1 MKETQL
7 MTFSVNQTDEPQK
20 FVRLFYPIY
29 VGVDIGADFHVATC
43 ITPEQLRDGKW
54 KRAKTMKFDADSSGI
69 TDFLS
74 ALKVVQDHLGLKPID
89 FFVLMEPTG
98 GHYSFLLQQVLLN
111 AGYSLHMV
119 ENSSVKKFREETL
132 GIQEK
137 SDAID
142 ARTMAYM
149 GWHKS
154 LHPDMKS
161 VRLASPAS
169 LSQSIFR
176 TLIRDRWLLTTTL
189 TRRKNQVQQLF
200 RITHPD
206 LKRAFKKLSNPSV
219 LRLVLKYPTALDMK
233 DLSEDEIREAIVKS
247 GAKTVAKKA
256 ATELVKI
263 LPNTVALPLVH
274 VIDRQNWLIQEALRL
289 QESLE
294 RIDENIHEL
303 LHGSAEKGTAEHPYT
318 QLLYSLPVMSN
329 MWACTLIAVIGDI
342 QRFGTYKEFKKYLG
356 VSAENKQSGTS
367 VKGTR
372 QTFSGVRDTRRILFQ
387 MAIIL
392 IAKRSGQNVFAAY
405 YERLV
410 ARQMPKRKAI
420 GHMSGKVA
428 KIIYSVLKTG
438 VPYDPKRHA
447 AACGVPWNEQYKEK
461 PLDIDVEP
469 FEAEA
474 KMLAGIS
481 EESDDIEFD
490 EE

>member
-1 MKETQL
+1 MKEDQL
-7 MTFSVNQTDEPQK
+7 MTFSVTQTDGQK
-20 FVRLFYPIY
+20 EFVRLFYPIY

-43 ITPEQLRDGKW
+43 ITPEQFRDGKW
-54 KRAKTMKFDADSSGI
+54 KRAKTMKFDADSLGI
-69 TDFLS
+69 SDFLK
-74 ALKVVQDHLGLKPID
+74 ALQDVQEHLGLKPID

-98 GHYSFLLQQVLLN
+98 GHYSFLLQQVLLK

-119 ENSSVKKFREETL
+119 ENASVKKFREETL

-154 LHPDMKS
+154 LHPDMKA

-169 LSQSIFR
+169 MSQSIVR
-176 TLIRDRWLLTTTL
+176 TLMRDRWLLTTTL

-200 RITHPD
+200 QITHPD
-206 LKRAFKKLSNPSV
+206 LKRAFKKLSSPSV
-219 LRLVLKYPTALDMK
+219 LRLALMYPTALDMK
-233 DLSEDEIREAIVKS
+233 GLSEIELREAITKC
-247 GAKTVAKKA
+247 GAKAIAKKA
-256 ATELVKI
+256 ASELAHV

-274 VIDRQNWLIQEALRL
+274 VVDRQSWLIQEALRIE
-289 QESLE
+289 ESLSS
-294 RIDENIHEL
+294 IDASIHEL
-303 LHGSAEKGTAEHPYT
+303 LHGNAEKGTPPHPYT
-318 QLLYSLPVMSN
+318 NLLFSLPVMSDN
-329 MWACTLIAVIGDI
+329 WACTLIAVIGDI
-342 QRFGTYKEFKKYLG
+342 HRFSTYKEFKKYLG

-372 QTFSGVRDTRRILFQ
+372 QTFSGVRDTRRVMFQ
-387 MAIIL
+387 MALIL
-392 IAKRSGQNVFAAY
+392 IAQRGGPNVFAAY
-405 YERLV
+405 YERLL
-410 ARQMPKRKAI
+410 ARQMPKMKAI

-461 PLDIDVEP
+461 SLDIDIEP
-469 FEAEA
+469 FETEA

-481 EESDDIEFD
+481 DESVDIEID

>member
-1 MKETQL
+1 QRE
-7 MTFSVNQTDEPQK
+7 

-43 ITPEQLRDGKW
+43 ITPEQFRDGKW

-69 TDFLS
+69 SDFLD
-74 ALKVVQDHLGLKPID
+74 ALHVVQEQLGLKPID

-111 AGYSLHMV
+111 AGYSLYMV
-119 ENSSVKKFREETL
+119 ENASVKKFREETL

-219 LRLVLKYPTALDMK
+219 LRLV
-233 DLSEDEIREAIVKS
+233 
-247 GAKTVAKKA
+247 
-256 ATELVKI
+256 
-263 LPNTVALPLVH
+263 
-274 VIDRQNWLIQEALRL
+274 
-289 QESLE
+289 
-294 RIDENIHEL
+294 
-303 LHGSAEKGTAEHPYT
+303 
-318 QLLYSLPVMSN
+318 
-329 MWACTLIAVIGDI
+329 
-342 QRFGTYKEFKKYLG
+342 
-356 VSAENKQSGTS
+356 
-367 VKGTR
+367 
-372 QTFSGVRDTRRILFQ
+372 
-387 MAIIL
+387 
-392 IAKRSGQNVFAAY
+392 
-405 YERLV
+405 
-410 ARQMPKRKAI
+410 
-420 GHMSGKVA
+420 
-428 KIIYSVLKTG
+428 
-438 VPYDPKRHA
+438 
-447 AACGVPWNEQYKEK
+447 
-461 PLDIDVEP
+461 
-469 FEAEA
+469 
-474 KMLAGIS
+474 
-481 EESDDIEFD
+481 
-490 EE
+490 